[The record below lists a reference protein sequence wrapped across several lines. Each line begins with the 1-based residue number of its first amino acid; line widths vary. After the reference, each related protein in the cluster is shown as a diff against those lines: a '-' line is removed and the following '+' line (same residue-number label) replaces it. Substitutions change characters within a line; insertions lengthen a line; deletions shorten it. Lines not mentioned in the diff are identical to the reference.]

1 MGKREL
7 TLDAKIENLNQVL
20 AFLDRRLD
28 ELECSM
34 KAKMQIELAL
44 EEIFVNVSSYAY
56 NRVGPASQEPGKVSI
71 SVEDTKDP
79 LSVAVTIIDRGIP
92 FNPLT
97 QQDPDVSLPA
107 EDRRVGGLGIY
118 MVKKSMDHV
127 RYEFKDGQNILTFRK
142 DL

>member
-1 MGKREL
+1 MSVKEL
-7 TLDAKIENLNQVL
+7 TLEAKVGKLDRVL
-20 AFLDRRLD
+20 AFLDQRLD

-56 NRVGPASQEPGKVSI
+56 SRGEEQEDKTGMVSI
-71 SVEDTKDP
+71 SVEDTEDP
-79 LSVAVTIIDRGIP
+79 RSVAVTITDRGVP
-92 FNPLT
+92 FDPLA
-97 QQDPDVSLPA
+97 QEEPDITLSA
-107 EDRRVGGLGIY
+107 EERKVGGLGIF
-118 MVKKSMDHV
+118 MVRKSMDHI